1 MERHSI
7 GVGCRAALKTLARG
21 CVSFCAAF
29 GLAASLLLA
38 GAPDAIAQG
47 ASASAYPT
55 RPIRMIVTF
64 APGSATD
71 TVARIYG
78 QKMSEILGQPVI
90 VENRPG
96 AVGSIGADS
105 VAKAEPDGYTLL
117 VGTNTTNAAVLSL
130 LKHVPYDPRRD
141 FTPITF
147 LGVLPQVL
155 IINKDLPFKNI
166 SEFMAFARSNP
177 DKLSYGWTNS
187 VSRVSAELLAQMGNV
202 KFFNV
207 PYKSGS
213 TSIADLISGQINFTI
228 IDMIVALPQIQ
239 SGAVRALAVTTPAR
253 VPQLPDVPTIAQALN
268 LPAYEMIGI
277 FALFGPA
284 NMPPAVVAKLNAA
297 VIKASQDPELRS
309 RFDKMSLN
317 VQTTT
322 PEQLR
327 QRFEREI
334 AVWTDIAGKAGI
346 KPE

>member
-1 MERHSI
+1 MRHVARILRAVVSPLRFPFSRSCMW
-7 GVGCRAALKTLARG
+7 GAAAL
-21 CVSFCAAF
+21 VM
-29 GLAASLLLA
+29 LLLIT
-38 GAPDAIAQG
+38 GVPVLAQG
-47 ASASAYPT
+47 AAQAYPS
-55 RPIRMIVTF
+55 RPIRLIVTF

-78 QKMSEILGQPVI
+78 QKMAEILGQSVI

-96 AVGSIGADS
+96 AVGTIGADV
-105 VAKAEPDGYTLL
+105 VAKADPDGYTLL

-155 IINKDLPFKNI
+155 IVNKELPFKNVVD
-166 SEFMAFARSNP
+166 FVAYARANP

-187 VSRVSAELLAQMGNV
+187 VSRVSAELLAQKADV

-213 TSIADLISGQINFTI
+213 TLIADLISGQINFTI

-239 SGAVRALAVTTPAR
+239 SGAVRALAVTTPQR
-253 VPQLPDVPTIAQALN
+253 ISQLPEVPSIAQALK
-268 LPAYEMIGI
+268 LPGYEMMGI

-284 NMPPAVVAKLNAA
+284 NLPQDIVAKLNAA
-297 VIKASQDPELRS
+297 VVLASKDPELRS
-309 RFDKMSLN
+309 RFDKMSLH

-327 QRFEREI
+327 QRFDREI
-334 AVWTDIAGKAGI
+334 AVWTEIAGKAGI

>member
-1 MERHSI
+1 MKRL
-7 GVGCRAALKTLARG
+7 VA
-21 CVSFCAAF
+21 
-29 GLAASLLLA
+29 LLLRA
-38 GAPDAIAQG
+38 VVGPQRFPFSRSRPWGAVALALLLSMTGVQVLAQG
-47 ASASAYPT
+47 AAQAYPS

-78 QKMSEILGQPVI
+78 QKMAEILGQPVI

-96 AVGSIGADS
+96 AVGTIGADA

-155 IINKDLPFKNI
+155 IINKDLPLKNVVD
-166 SEFMAFARSNP
+166 FMAYARANP

-187 VSRVSAELLAQMGNV
+187 VSRVSAERLAQMADV
-202 KFFNV
+202 RFFNV

-213 TSIADLISGQINFTI
+213 TLIADLISGQINFTI

-239 SGAVRALAVTTPAR
+239 SGAVRALAVTTPKR
-253 VPQLPDVPTIAQALN
+253 IPQLPEVPSIAEALK
-268 LPAYEMIGI
+268 LPDYEMMGI

-284 NMPPAVVAKLNAA
+284 NLPREIVAKLNAA
-297 VIKASQDPELRS
+297 VVRASEDPELRS

-327 QRFEREI
+327 QRFDREI
-334 AVWTDIAGKAGI
+334 AVWTEIAGKAGI

>member
-1 MERHSI
+1 MKRHVVRLLRAVVRPLRFLFSRPR
-7 GVGCRAALKTLARG
+7 GGGAAALAI
-21 CVSFCAAF
+21 
-29 GLAASLLLA
+29 LLSTTGVQA
-38 GAPDAIAQG
+38 VAQG
-47 ASASAYPT
+47 AVQAYPS

-78 QKMSEILGQPVI
+78 QKMAEILGQPVI

-96 AVGSIGADS
+96 AVGTIGADV
-105 VAKAEPDGYTLL
+105 VAKADPDGYTLL

-155 IINKDLPFKNI
+155 IVNKDLPFKNVVD
-166 SEFMAFARSNP
+166 FVAYARANP

-187 VSRVSAELLAQMGNV
+187 VSRVSAELLAQMADV
-202 KFFNV
+202 RFFNV

-213 TSIADLISGQINFTI
+213 TLVADLISGQINFTI

-239 SGAVRALAVTTPAR
+239 SGAVRALAVTTPQR
-253 VPQLPDVPTIAQALN
+253 ISQLPQVPSIAEALK
-268 LPAYEMIGI
+268 LPGDEMMGI

-284 NMPPAVVAKLNAA
+284 NMPGDIVAKLNAA
-297 VIKASQDPELRS
+297 VVRASQDPELRS

-334 AVWTDIAGKAGI
+334 AVWTEIAGKAGI

>member
-1 MERHSI
+1 
-7 GVGCRAALKTLARG
+7 VALA
-21 CVSFCAAF
+21 
-29 GLAASLLLA
+29 LLLSMT
-38 GAPDAIAQG
+38 GVQVLAQG
-47 ASASAYPT
+47 AAQAYPS

-78 QKMSEILGQPVI
+78 QKMAEILGQPVI

-96 AVGSIGADS
+96 AVGTIGADA

-155 IINKDLPFKNI
+155 IINKDLPLKNVVD
-166 SEFMAFARSNP
+166 FMAYARANP

-187 VSRVSAELLAQMGNV
+187 VSRVSAERLAQMADV
-202 KFFNV
+202 RFFNV

-213 TSIADLISGQINFTI
+213 TLIADLISGQINFTI

-239 SGAVRALAVTTPAR
+239 SGAVRALAVTTPKR
-253 VPQLPDVPTIAQALN
+253 IPQLPEVPSIAEALK
-268 LPAYEMIGI
+268 LPDYEMMGI

-284 NMPPAVVAKLNAA
+284 NLPREIVAKLNAA
-297 VIKASQDPELRS
+297 VVRASEDPELRS

-327 QRFEREI
+327 QRFDREI
-334 AVWTDIAGKAGI
+334 AVWTEIAGKAGI

>member
-1 MERHSI
+1 MKRH
-7 GVGCRAALKTLARG
+7 VARLLRAVVSPLRFLLSRPHSGRAVALAM
-21 CVSFCAAF
+21 
-29 GLAASLLLA
+29 LLSMT
-38 GAPDAIAQG
+38 GAQALAQG
-47 ASASAYPT
+47 AALAYPS

-78 QKMSEILGQPVI
+78 QKMAEILGQPVI

-96 AVGSIGADS
+96 AVGTIGADA

-155 IINKDLPFKNI
+155 IVNKDLPFKTVVD
-166 SEFMAFARSNP
+166 FVAYARANP
-177 DKLSYGWTNS
+177 EKLNYGWTNS
-187 VSRVSAELLAQMGNV
+187 VSRVSAELLAQKADV
-202 KFFNV
+202 RFFNV

-213 TSIADLISGQINFTI
+213 TLIADLISGQINFTI

-239 SGAVRALAVTTPAR
+239 SGAVRALAVTTPQR
-253 VPQLPDVPTIAQALN
+253 IPQLPEVPSIAEALK
-268 LPAYEMIGI
+268 LPGYEMMGI

-284 NMPPAVVAKLNAA
+284 NMPGDVVAKLNAA
-297 VIKASQDPELRS
+297 VVRASKDPELRS

-334 AVWTDIAGKAGI
+334 AVWTEIAGKAGI

>member
-1 MERHSI
+1 MKRH
-7 GVGCRAALKTLARG
+7 VVRLL
-21 CVSFCAAF
+21 CAAVRPLRVLLSRPHS
-29 GLAASLLLA
+29 GRAVALAMLLSMT
-38 GAPDAIAQG
+38 GAQALAQG
-47 ASASAYPT
+47 ASQAYPS

-78 QKMSEILGQPVI
+78 QKMAEILGQPVI

-96 AVGSIGADS
+96 AVGTIGADA

-155 IINKDLPFKNI
+155 IVNKDLPFTNVVD
-166 SEFMAFARSNP
+166 FVAYARANP

-187 VSRVSAELLAQMGNV
+187 VSRVSAELLAQMADV
-202 KFFNV
+202 RFFNV

-239 SGAVRALAVTTPAR
+239 SGTVRALAVTTPQR
-253 VPQLPDVPTIAQALN
+253 ITQLPEVPSIAEALK
-268 LPAYEMIGI
+268 LPGYEMMGI

-284 NMPPAVVAKLNAA
+284 NMPRDIVAKLNAA
-297 VIKASQDPELRS
+297 VVRASEDPELRS
-309 RFDKMSLN
+309 RFDRMSLN

-334 AVWTDIAGKAGI
+334 AVWTEIADKAGI